1 MKNLR
6 TTLLPF
12 SGILLLLL
20 CTSGYAGNKMESV
33 EGCLLYLSN
42 DKTKEINIVNLKYIT
57 VYRYSKT
64 ESKYMITLFY
74 GGGFVL
80 IDHASKRDHTLIMN
94 AYKYC

>member
-1 MKNLR
+1 
-6 TTLLPF
+6 
-12 SGILLLLL
+12 
-20 CTSGYAGNKMESV
+20 MESV
-33 EGCLLYLSN
+33 EACFLYLSN
-42 DKTKEINIVNLKYIT
+42 DKKKENNNFNLKYIT